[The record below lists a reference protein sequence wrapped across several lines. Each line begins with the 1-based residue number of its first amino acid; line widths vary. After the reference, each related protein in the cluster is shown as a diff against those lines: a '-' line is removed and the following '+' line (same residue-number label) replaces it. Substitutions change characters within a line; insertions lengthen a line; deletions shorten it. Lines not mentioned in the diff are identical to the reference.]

1 MGIHI
6 PSFAASFNMKKLIT
20 ESSNTDFFIILDFI
34 DISKFKSS
42 KEVEKNA
49 VQMTFDNKMKFRTKK
64 MG

>member
-1 MGIHI
+1 
-6 PSFAASFNMKKLIT
+6 LV
-20 ESSNTDFFIILDFI
+20 FI
-34 DISKFKSS
+34 DVSKFKSS